1 VPPGVSTVGAAPTSQ
16 TSQGAAAKTTAA
28 GAAPTGTS
36 SGAGS
41 TSTSTPKSNVGATV
55 GHNFALA
62 IGGMVFAGTLLF
74 AVLL

>member
-1 VPPGVSTVGAAPTSQ
+1 MPPGVSTVGAAPTSE
-16 TSQGAAAKTTAA
+16 GAAAKTTSVSAT
-28 GAAPTGTS
+28 PTGTG

-62 IGGMVFAGTLLF
+62 IGGMVFAGTLLV